1 MFEVAY
7 TIYLDGM
14 CSCGWPMVIC
24 RDPDNDGWFEIPEKV
39 SVCQVQAVIDRET
52 KERRGNDNYQPEPG
66 EILNVIYTRGAESE
80 DPDD

>member
-1 MFEVAY
+1 MAY

-14 CSCGWPMVIC
+14 CSCGWPMIIC
-24 RDPDNDGWFEIPEKV
+24 RDPDNNGWFEIPEKV
-39 SVCQVQAVIDRET
+39 TVCQVQAVIDQEA
-52 KERRGNDNYQPEPG
+52 KERRGNANYEPEPG

>member
-1 MFEVAY
+1 MAY

-24 RDPDNDGWFEIPEKV
+24 RDSENDGWFELPEKV
-39 SVCQVQAVIDRET
+39 SVCQVQAVIDREA
-52 KERRGNDNYQPEPG
+52 KERRGNTNYEPEPG